1 MSKLTFIE
9 LAKKVLDEEKKALSP
24 MEIWEIAKLK
34 GYVEKLG
41 SKGISPERT
50 LWAVLYRDEMK
61 TNSPFILIDERPKRY
76 ALKSLHEKGQVDI
89 DYITDVSEPELTFNE
104 QELHPY
110 LTYFCFEYLSVYT
123 KTINHSKSRKM
134 KFGEWVHPDMVG
146 WWFGPIK
153 EWKEL
158 VREFSKS
165 IQKLP
170 IKLYSFEIK
179 KALNFNN
186 LREAFFQAVSNS
198 SWANEGYLVAHEI
211 AKEEDFINELTRLS
225 SSFGI
230 GVIQLDIY
238 DPGSSEIVLPATF
251 KEYLDWDS
259 IDKLSLNSDFADFLE
274 RVKKDLIVSE
284 VREEGYDKVF
294 ESEDL
299 IKKLR
304 K

>member
-1 MSKLTFIE
+1 MSKFTFIE

-41 SKGISPERT
+41 SKGTSPERT
-50 LWAVLYRDEMK
+50 LSTVLYRDEMK
-61 TNSPFILIDERPKRY
+61 VNSPFILIDERPKRY

-89 DYITDVSEPELTFNE
+89 DYITDVSEPKLTFNE

-153 EWKEL
+153 EWKVP

-211 AKEEDFINELTRLS
+211 AEEEDFINL
-225 SSFGI
+225 
-230 GVIQLDIY
+230 
-238 DPGSSEIVLPATF
+238 
-251 KEYLDWDS
+251 
-259 IDKLSLNSDFADFLE
+259 
-274 RVKKDLIVSE
+274 
-284 VREEGYDKVF
+284 
-294 ESEDL
+294 
-299 IKKLR
+299 
-304 K
+304 